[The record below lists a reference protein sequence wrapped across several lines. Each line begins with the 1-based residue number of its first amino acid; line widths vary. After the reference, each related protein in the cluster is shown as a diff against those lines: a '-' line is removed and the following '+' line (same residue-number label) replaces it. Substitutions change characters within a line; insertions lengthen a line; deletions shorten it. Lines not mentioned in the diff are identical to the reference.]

1 VEKIFEIADEAREN
15 ISDFCINE
23 CHSYCCRKGY
33 LIVSPDLANLMSGEY
48 KERLILEKTL
58 KELIDGKFS
67 ISFENSLGSC
77 PQLKNFKCLIH
88 ENPLRPQTCKDF
100 PIFILGK
107 KIKISKRCPA
117 KKANKF
123 FKFEHE
129 ARKLGFEFVDDFFN

>member
-1 VEKIFEIADEAREN
+1 MKKIFEIADEARES

-33 LIVSPDLANLMSGEY
+33 LIVSSDLANLMSGEY

-58 KELIDGKFS
+58 RELIDGKFS
-67 ISFENSLGSC
+67 INFENSLGVC
-77 PQLKNFKCLIH
+77 PSLKDSRCLIH
-88 ENPLRPQTCKDF
+88 DNKERSLTCMDF

-107 KIKISKRCPA
+107 KIKISNRCPA
-117 KKANKF
+117 KKQNKF

-129 ARKLGFEFVDDFFN
+129 ARQLGFEFVDDFFN